1 MQRLRL
7 LEEETLAS
15 GMDRTQLVGDYL
27 MNLGQLGVSLTL
39 GKNQE
44 ERLRDSPEEMVP
56 ELTKLASNLLTERFW
71 EEAAGA
77 ASSIAGDPLEPVQ
90 DYDRLIEAAER
101 AGEPLRIVGG
111 HAPAIDAIFDELG
124 QSADPRDDK
133 GQPRPKRLHAHHRQT
148 FLARGQNQE
157 VAFHQSTIDLRRIE
171 PARELDSVREAAG
184 ERGRERVSVPDL
196 AFGDAP
202 QGGENGASLLVPYG
216 DPPSVRYE
224 YDAGVGAYRRLHGGR
239 PTIDEAVGLEVLPE
253 NVVVIST
260 EVTEIAGTSD
270 VAGAPSLTYRGTG
283 SGPVIVLRDGK
294 RHEGT
299 WSRGGSGTYRFAD
312 ASGTAITLKPGLTWI
327 HILPASVEVQ

>member
-1 MQRLRL
+1 MGAILVHVG
-7 LEEETLAS
+7 AS
-15 GMDRTQLVGDYL
+15 QAVARE
-27 MNLGQLGVSLTL
+27 VS
-39 GKNQE
+39 
-44 ERLRDSPEEMVP
+44 
-56 ELTKLASNLLTERFW
+56 
-71 EEAAGA
+71 GA
-77 ASSIAGDPLEPVQ
+77 ARGGGFVQ
-90 DYDRLIEAAER
+90 VDEFEHPEAFER
-101 AGEPLRIVGG
+101 IRERV
-111 HAPAIDAIFDELG
+111 APYNAFT
-124 QSADPRDDK
+124 SA
-133 GQPRPKRLHAHHRQT
+133 
-148 FLARGQNQE
+148 
-157 VAFHQSTIDLRRIE
+157 
-171 PARELDSVREAAG
+171 DSVREAAG